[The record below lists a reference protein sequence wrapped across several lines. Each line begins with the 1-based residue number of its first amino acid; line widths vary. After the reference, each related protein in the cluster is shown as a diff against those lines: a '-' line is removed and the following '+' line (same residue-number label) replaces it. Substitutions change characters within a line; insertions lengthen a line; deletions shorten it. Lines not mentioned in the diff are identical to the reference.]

1 MFFVVVL
8 SIWTALHGYV
18 FWRATSIPA
27 IQRRVSRRLLIIG
40 GAIAWSSYMVAA
52 FIEPV
57 APGWLRWISQ
67 AVAGNWLGILF
78 LLFVCLFVADLATG
92 FGYLLPRF
100 TPPIRV
106 AALVAGIVLSG
117 IALIQG
123 MRAPMV
129 RHYEVRMPGLSA
141 ANDGTVVVVA
151 SDFHLGTLLGAQ
163 WLSERVDQINAQRP
177 DLVVLAGDS
186 VEGHG
191 GDASELLPAMQRLS
205 APLRVWAVNGNHE
218 GYGRSEERGQL
229 LQDAG
234 FQVLRDRWVEVR
246 PGLIIAGVDD
256 LTSRRRRLG
265 RDAEFVDRA
274 LAGRPV
280 RAVTIFVSHTPW
292 QADRAARQGVGLM
305 LSGHTHNGQIWPF
318 TYIVGLRYPL
328 LAGRYNVG
336 GMPVIVCRG
345 TGTWGPRMRL
355 WSRGE
360 ILRIVL
366 RVGSTG

>member
-1 MFFVVVL
+1 M
-8 SIWTALHGYV
+8 
-18 FWRATSIPA
+18 
-27 IQRRVSRRLLIIG
+27 
-40 GAIAWSSYMVAA
+40 IAWSSYIVAA

-78 LLFVCLFVADLATG
+78 LLFVCLFVADLVTG

-100 TPPIRV
+100 APSIRC
-106 AALVAGIVLSG
+106 AALVAGIVPSG

-123 MRAPMV
+123 MRAPLV
-129 RHYEVRMPGLSA
+129 RDYEVRMTGLSA

-151 SDFHLGTLLGAQ
+151 SDLHLVTLLGAQ

-177 DLVVLAGDS
+177 DLVVLAGDI

-191 GDASELLPAMQRLS
+191 GDASEFLPAMRSLS
-205 APLRVWAVNGNHE
+205 APLGVWAVNGNHE
-218 GYGRSEERGQL
+218 GYGRSNERDLL

-234 FQVLRDRWVEVR
+234 VQLLRDRWAEVR
-246 PGLIIAGVDD
+246 PGLIVAGVDD

-280 RAVTIFVSHTPW
+280 GAATIFVSHTPW
-292 QADRAARQGVGLM
+292 QADRAASQGVGLM

-318 TYIVGLRYPL
+318 NYVVGLTYPL
-328 LAGRYNVG
+328 LAGQYDVA

-366 RVGSTG
+366 RRIEKLSMLGGVSLLNHAATSLTDGKSIDGSLLFSRDRITL